1 MNEQW
6 HQRQR
11 PRAAGPAGTLRPAPG
26 TGQAPQP
33 AVLVHELVTVAAAG
47 AAETEECARRLAAAL
62 PPRARSALLDA
73 LTRTGPRHETVPD
86 GYQDSPDG
94 YEAGL
99 DEYETGP
106 EGYGA
111 GPDGY
116 GAGGG
121 LFFDGPEYPLP
132 AARSHLSL
140 LPACPAPG
148 PDRPPAGTG
157 TGNRVPGNGN
167 STGVGDSGGNG
178 DGGGGGADGGGL
190 WPEPYAGPPAAVVRL
205 RFADAV
211 ALERAGACF
220 EGALSDPATGTLQVP
235 ADAGVEAL
243 RAVLAVLDAAAL
255 APESLTVHS
264 NELDDV
270 FAAFTGLL

>member
-47 AAETEECARRLAAAL
+47 GAETEECARRLAAAL

-73 LTRTGPRHETVPD
+73 LTRTGPWHETVPD
-86 GYQDSPDG
+86 ENQAGPDEYETGPDGYEDSPDG
-94 YEAGL
+94 YE
-99 DEYETGP
+99 
-106 EGYGA
+106 
-111 GPDGY
+111 
-116 GAGGG
+116 AGGG

-148 PDRPPAGTG
+148 PDRPPAGSG
-157 TGNRVPGNGN
+157 TDTDTDTDTDNRVPGNG
-167 STGVGDSGGNG
+167 DG
-178 DGGGGGADGGGL
+178 DGDGADGGGL
-190 WPEPYAGPPAAVVRL
+190 WPEPYAGAPAAAVVVRL
-205 RFADAV
+205 RFADVV

-220 EGALSDPATGTLQVP
+220 EGAVSDPATGILQVP

>member
-6 HQRQR
+6 HRRQR
-11 PRAAGPAGTLRPAPG
+11 PRAAGPSGTLRPAPG
-26 TGQAPQP
+26 TGHAPQP

-47 AAETEECARRLAAAL
+47 GAETEECARRLAAAL

-73 LTRTGPRHETVPD
+73 LTRTGPRHETGPD

-94 YEAGL
+94 YEAGP
-99 DEYETGP
+99 DEYA
-106 EGYGA
+106 A

-116 GAGGG
+116 EDSPDGYEKGPDGYEAGGG
-121 LFFDGPEYPLP
+121 LFFDGPEYPQP
-132 AARSHLSL
+132 AARPHLSL

-148 PDRPPAGTG
+148 PDRPPADTD
-157 TGNRVPGNGN
+157 TDSRVP
-167 STGVGDSGGNG
+167 GNG

-190 WPEPYAGPPAAVVRL
+190 WPEPYAGPPTAAVVVRL

-220 EGALSDPATGTLQVP
+220 EGAVSDPATGTLQVP